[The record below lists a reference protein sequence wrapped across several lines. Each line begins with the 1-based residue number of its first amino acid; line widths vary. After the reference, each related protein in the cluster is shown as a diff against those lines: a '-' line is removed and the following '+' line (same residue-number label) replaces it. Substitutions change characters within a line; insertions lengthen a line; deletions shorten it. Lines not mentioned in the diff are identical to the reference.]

1 MMLKHLLAR
10 LAGMFRSSHRPAT
23 PVIEDKA
30 EFLSRIRFPC
40 C

>member
-1 MMLKHLLAR
+1 MMLKHLLSR
-10 LAGMFRSSHRPAT
+10 LARTFRSGHRPTT
-23 PVIEDKA
+23 PLIADKA

>member
-1 MMLKHLLAR
+1 MLKHLLSR
-10 LAGMFRSSHRPAT
+10 LLSAFGSSHRPTT
-23 PVIEDKA
+23 PVIADKA